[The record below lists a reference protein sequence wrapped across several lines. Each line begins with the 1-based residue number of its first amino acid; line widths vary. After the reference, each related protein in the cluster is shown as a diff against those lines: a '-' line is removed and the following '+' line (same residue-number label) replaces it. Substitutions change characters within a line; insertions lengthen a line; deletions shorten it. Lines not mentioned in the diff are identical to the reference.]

1 MVVDLTSGGHE
12 LADGAVKASLAV
24 VGDLML
30 GAGVAQA
37 MSERGAGHTFGL
49 VKPLLAKADIRF
61 ANLEWPLTATGRRHP
76 VIRHRPRSV
85 PVRAIEAITD
95 AGFTVVSVANN
106 HIFDCVD
113 DGLADTIS
121 LLREHGIVWTGG
133 GASLAAA
140 RAPAIQEAHGIRVG
154 FQAYTF
160 GLHQIAG
167 IDLPG
172 CAPNDPKLMLEDVRR
187 LKDQVEH
194 VFVSLHT
201 GPDAGEEFFF
211 YPSVQRQRTCRS
223 LIDEGATAVFCHHC
237 HVPQGIEVYGGGL
250 IAHGLGSFITDIHDW
265 YFQSAQPPFID
276 YIDRTML
283 LQLELDSAKLL
294 RFSVHPTC
302 VGEDLAVR
310 PLEGDERA
318 TFLRFLQDISTALYD
333 PAALARQ
340 IPSRAFSAK
349 LNRLLRKARKNGLR
363 SLAAELFRDT
373 LGRLDGLLLEPGR
386 VRALE
391 QELRSRAGNFDE
403 RAGLR

>member
-1 MVVDLTSGGHE
+1 MVVDLTAGGHE
-12 LADGAVKASLAV
+12 LADGAVKAKLAV

-37 MSERGAGHTFGL
+37 MSEHGAGHTFRQVKGL
-49 VKPLLAKADIRF
+49 LGEADIRF

-76 VIRHRPRSV
+76 VIRHRARCV
-85 PVRAIEAITD
+85 PMRAIEAVTD

-106 HIFDCVD
+106 HIFDCID
-113 DGLADTIS
+113 EGLADTIR
-121 LLREHGIVWTGG
+121 LLREHGIAWTGG

-140 RAPAIQEAHGIRVG
+140 RTPAIQESHGIRFG

-160 GLHQIAG
+160 QLHQIAG
-167 IDLPG
+167 VDFPG
-172 CAPNDPKLMLEDVRR
+172 CAPSDPKLMLEDVRR
-187 LKDQVEH
+187 LKDQVDH
-194 VFVSLHT
+194 VIVSLHT

-211 YPSVQRQRTCRS
+211 YPTVRRQRTCRM

-237 HVPQGIEVYGGGL
+237 HVPQGIEIYGGGL

-283 LQLELDSAKLL
+283 LRLDLDSTRLL
-294 RFSVHPTC
+294 SFSVHPTR

-310 PLEGDERA
+310 PLEGDERVA
-318 TFLRFLQDISTALYD
+318 FLRFLQDISALLYD

-340 IPSRAFSAK
+340 TPSRALSAK
-349 LNRLLRKARKNGLR
+349 LARLLRKARKNGIR
-363 SLAAELFRDT
+363 SLAGELLRDT
-373 LGRLDGLLLEPGR
+373 LGRLDGLFLEPGR

-391 QELRSRAGNFDE
+391 QQLRSRASDFDE